1 MLRLLDFYRVCGAY
15 RTRAIPMQSRVR
27 LGVFSKNPE
36 KQPDAKELMAVIDIV
51 EIMKLFD

>member
-1 MLRLLDFYRVCGAY
+1 
-15 RTRAIPMQSRVR
+15 MQSRVR